1 MLMEGLL
8 TLTLLTADNQ
18 QGSLD
23 IDVQKEEKETINKDL
38 DQYDTTLFDNDSKAV
53 NDSIKDKQQAKD
65 KKIKKELFHDQTGQS
80 TRLDQ
85 TKNRLFSSTK
95 EPQNGS
101 ESDKRPYIQNKQQQN
116 IIPYILLG
124 IGAFITIGFVIF
136 SISRGRR
143 RHK

>member
-23 IDVQKEEKETINKDL
+23 IDVQQEEKETTNKDL
-38 DQYDTTLFDNDSKAV
+38 DQYDTTLFDEDSKAI
-53 NDSIKDKQQAKD
+53 NDKIEDKQQAKEN
-65 KKIKKELFHDQTGQS
+65 KIKKEMFHDQTGQS
-80 TRLDQ
+80 TRLDEA
-85 TKNRLFSSTK
+85 KSILFSSTK
-95 EPQNGS
+95 EAQKGS
-101 ESDKRPYIQNKQQQN
+101 KSDKKPYIQNKQQQN

-124 IGAFITIGFVIF
+124 IGAFLTIGFVIF

-143 RHK
+143 RP